1 MSEIEKVKKM
11 CILLNKD
18 KHSNKNK
25 IKKNILSLESNTL
38 SLLQYYSMY

>member
-25 IKKNILSLESNTL
+25 IKNSP
-38 SLLQYYSMY
+38 